1 MPAFAAVD
9 LGATSGRVT
18 RGEIVDGRFVL
29 NEVHRFIHEPV
40 DAGAGGLLWQW
51 DEIVS
56 QVKIGLKK
64 PWIWGR
70 LIVLE

>member
-40 DAGAGGLLWQW
+40 DAGAG
-51 DEIVS
+51 
-56 QVKIGLKK
+56 
-64 PWIWGR
+64 
-70 LIVLE
+70 